1 MTTRRSLP
9 YRAHFLRFALLCAIL
24 LCALLLQAC
33 QPDICEHG
41 SCMAHSLALHGFT
54 ELSERMDFLEDPS
67 RTMTIQDV
75 ASPRTEGM
83 FAPLVESYRRFEPG
97 LNVWL
102 RLPLRPEDVLGADG
116 QPVRDWVLVLE
127 DVYYD
132 RLSLYLPNTR
142 HPGQWM
148 VKETGRSM
156 FHPHG
161 HLAIPFALGPEP
173 DIRAAQGEPLYLYIR
188 VQNSFHY
195 LKKLFLFESQSY
207 YNALVVWN
215 VLLGVFYGVML
226 LMAPLALL
234 LFLVTRDRGMLWFS
248 LLLVFLTAFFVL
260 DNNFLDRLLKNWNH
274 EEVNLLYSLVLAAM
288 IYSATKFTRAFLMTA
303 RTAPVLD
310 KLLRLYGLLGLSAVL
325 VAFLHNPKLLDMW
338 LNFLGLAAPFA
349 VIGTGIW
356 CRIKG
361 FKPARFFLMAVSFFP
376 LGTCVYIL
384 ADMNLLPRNVLTMNS
399 FQIGT
404 MLMAAS
410 MSLALLDRIR
420 ELRRESENLEQARRA
435 AVEALEERDRRVRA
449 IFDQSFQFMSLLDA
463 QGRVLE
469 INRSVLEHHEIK
481 REDIIGRPL
490 SEVDPHFN
498 PARREILRDALARA
512 GQGEFMRFE
521 LSQHGNHVDIS
532 IKPVFGE
539 DGKVQLMVAEG
550 RDVTELHRVQQ
561 QMYHADK
568 MAALGRII
576 AGVAHEINNPNNFI
590 YFNLPVLRD
599 YLLAI
604 RAELDECLK
613 ERPEARIMNML
624 PEDLMND
631 VFQLLEDMEHGSR
644 RITGIVDELKNYI
657 RGQGEDE
664 EMRPESLATVS
675 GQVMTLVGK
684 QVRKSVGALTVDV
697 PADLPRVVMHPGR
710 IEQVLINLLINA
722 SQALEGVPHAE
733 AAIVLR
739 ARADGT
745 GMVRMDVE
753 DNGPGIPPEILSS
766 VFEPFFT
773 TKGKQHG
780 TGLGLAISQR
790 IAEEHGGSLAVDS
803 RPDRT
808 VFSLRLP
815 AAKE

>member
-1 MTTRRSLP
+1 MTIRSLP
-9 YRAHFLRFALLCAIL
+9 CHAHFLRFALLCAIL
-24 LCALLLQAC
+24 PCTLLLQAC
-33 QPDICEHG
+33 RADICEHG

-54 ELSERMDFLEDPS
+54 ELSPRMDFLEDPA

-75 ASPRTEGM
+75 ASPKAKGLFT
-83 FAPLVESYRRFEPG
+83 PLGEPYRRFAPDMDI
-97 LNVWL
+97 WL
-102 RLPLRPEDVLGADG
+102 RLPLRPEDILGADG
-116 QPVRDWVLVLE
+116 LPVRDWVLSIA
-127 DVYYD
+127 DVYYQ
-132 RLSLYLPNTR
+132 RLSLYLPNPR

-161 HLAIPFALGPEP
+161 HLAIPFALESEP
-173 DIRAAQGEPLYLYIR
+173 QIKAAQGEPLYLYIR
-188 VQNSFHY
+188 VQGSMY
-195 LKKLFLFESQSY
+195 DLSELFLFESQSY
-207 YNALVVWN
+207 YNALVIWN
-215 VLLGVFYGVML
+215 VLLGMFYGVML

-234 LFLVTRDRGMLWFS
+234 LFLLTRDRGMLWFS
-248 LLLVFLTAFFVL
+248 LLIAFLTAFFVL
-260 DNNFLDRLLKNWNH
+260 DNNFLDRLLKSWTLREMH
-274 EEVNLLYSLVLAAM
+274 LLYALILAAM
-288 IYSATKFTRAFLMTA
+288 IHAATKFTRAFLMTE
-303 RTAPVLD
+303 RIAPVMD
-310 KLLRLYGLLGLSAVL
+310 TLLKIYGLLGLTSIL
-325 VAFLHNPKLLDMW
+325 LAFLPNPRPLDLW

-349 VIGTGIW
+349 IIGTGLW
-356 CRIKG
+356 CRAKG

-384 ADMNLLPRNVLTMNS
+384 ADVDFLPRNVLTMNA

-410 MSLALLDRIR
+410 MSLALIDRIR
-420 ELRRESENLEQARRA
+420 ELRKERESLEQARQA

-449 IFDQSFQFMSLLDA
+449 VFDQSVQFMSLLDA
-463 QGRVLE
+463 EGRVLE
-469 INRSVLEHHEIK
+469 INRSVLEHHAIK
-481 REDIIGRPL
+481 REEIVGRPL
-490 SEVDPHFN
+490 WEVDPHFDSEQ
-498 PARREILRDALARA
+498 REILCNALARA

-521 LSQHGNHVDIS
+521 LAEHGRHFDIS
-532 IKPVFGE
+532 VKPVFGE

-604 RAELDECLK
+604 RAELHECLK
-613 ERPEARIMNML
+613 ERPEARIMNMR

-664 EMRPESLATVS
+664 EMRPESLATVA

-697 PADLPRVVMHPGR
+697 PAGLPRVVMHPGR

-722 SQALEGVPHAE
+722 SQALEGVPLSE
-733 AAIVLR
+733 AAITLR
-739 ARADGT
+739 ARADGA
-745 GMVRMDVE
+745 GLVRVDVE
-753 DNGPGIPPEILSS
+753 DNGPGIPPEIQGSI
-766 VFEPFFT
+766 FEPFFT

-790 IAEEHGGSLAVDS
+790 IAEEHGGRLVVDS
-803 RPDRT
+803 RPGRT
-808 VFSLRLP
+808 VLSLRLP
-815 AAKE
+815 AVKE